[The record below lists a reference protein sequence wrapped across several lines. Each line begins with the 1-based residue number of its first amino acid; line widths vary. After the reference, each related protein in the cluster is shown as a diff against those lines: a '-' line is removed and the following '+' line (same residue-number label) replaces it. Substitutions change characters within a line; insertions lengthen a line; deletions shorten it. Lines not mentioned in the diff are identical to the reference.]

1 MTTQTDTCYGVEFNS
16 LMGGA
21 RLSVGPTGCQFL
33 TYDYKE
39 AVKFKRQLEAECLL
53 RNPRVVRVSVTYSW
67 EGKP

>member
-1 MTTQTDTCYGVEFNS
+1 
-16 LMGGA
+16 MGGA